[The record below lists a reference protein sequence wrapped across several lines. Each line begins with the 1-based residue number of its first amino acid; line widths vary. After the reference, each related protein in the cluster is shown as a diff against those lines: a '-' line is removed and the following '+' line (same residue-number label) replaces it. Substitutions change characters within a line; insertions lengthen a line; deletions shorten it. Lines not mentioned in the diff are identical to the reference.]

1 MGWKIL
7 HSIWFV
13 IMAELITE
21 WRYMHV
27 LNIWTGVSM
36 VMQHNESMQMS
47 KLLSTEKK
55 YKKKLN
61 WRAN

>member
-1 MGWKIL
+1 
-7 HSIWFV
+7 
-13 IMAELITE
+13 
-21 WRYMHV
+21 MHV